1 MYKKIIE
8 GQELVDY
15 IDKCA
20 ATAFVDHRISVEDI
34 KYGVVYVMPEREE
47 VLTIYLDKEP
57 TIQNILNEKVI
68 EMNNYDRV
76 KEFISEKAGF
86 SVIDEFK
93 ERALN
98 VGFEEI
104 TDYKCIAF
112 LKGKLLDDFNER
124 ISKYDLN
131 KYTEN
136 KNKLVMKVIVSID
149 KGHYVYNLYRNEEM
163 LAGGTNSVRNFNEF
177 KKFRNWINDLNK
189 YDEGKVF
196 EDRLNLTGFEKVD
209 DLNEYNKVNIK
220 HLNHHIKLIDKAIGY
235 LDSKV
240 NEKRIS
246 ELKEIK
252 KGILRE
258 INQFRIKDKTR
269 NVFLER

>member
-136 KNKLVMKVIVSID
+136 KNE
-149 KGHYVYNLYRNEEM
+149 LYE
-163 LAGGTNSVRNFNEF
+163 S
-177 KKFRNWINDLNK
+177 
-189 YDEGKVF
+189 
-196 EDRLNLTGFEKVD
+196 
-209 DLNEYNKVNIK
+209 
-220 HLNHHIKLIDKAIGY
+220 
-235 LDSKV
+235 
-240 NEKRIS
+240 
-246 ELKEIK
+246 
-252 KGILRE
+252 
-258 INQFRIKDKTR
+258 
-269 NVFLER
+269 